1 MKSSKLGDDFLN
13 WTRRAGRSLER
24 EEAMRRVIH
33 SIPFGKVSTY
43 AHVAAAAGYPGYH
56 RQVAQ
61 LLRREGHTLPWQ
73 RVVGAAGEIKTK
85 GESHVTQRH
94 LLEAEGVRFQGERV
108 DMNACEYAFRMWEV
122 WE

>member
-1 MKSSKLGDDFLN
+1 MKRSKHGDDFLN

-33 SIPFGKVSTY
+33 SIPYGKVSTY
-43 AHVAAAAGYPGYH
+43 SHVAAAAGYPGYH

-73 RVVGAAGEIKTK
+73 RVVGAGGEIKTR
-85 GESHVTQRH
+85 GESSFTQRH
-94 LLEAEGVRFQGERV
+94 LLEYEGVSFRGESV
-108 DMNACEYAFRMWEV
+108 DMDACEYAFRMWEV